1 MKKINDIFE
10 IIEKENIIYEETSL
24 KNTHS
29 KGIYFKVE
37 DLPPVI
43 AIEES
48 IIKYTDL
55 YISILSEELGHHFT
69 TQGNLLEPSKD
80 YSEKLYKNKKE
91 YLARKWASNFLI
103 SDAEFVQA
111 LLSSISNKYEMCEY
125 FNITYEILE
134 NKIKSILKD
143 EDKYI
148 KIKSI
153 FKIYEVQYNACN
165 I

>member
-10 IIEKENIIYEETSL
+10 IIEKENIIYEEAKL
-24 KNTHS
+24 KNIHS
-29 KGIYFKVE
+29 KGVYFKVE

-43 AIEES
+43 AIDES
-48 IIKYTDL
+48 IVKYTAL
-55 YISILSEELGHHFT
+55 YISILAEELGHHFT
-69 TQGNLLEPSKD
+69 TQGNLLEFSKD
-80 YSEKLYKNKKE
+80 YSENLYKNKKE

-143 EDKYI
+143 EEKYI

>member
-10 IIEKENIIYEETSL
+10 IIDKENIIYEEASL
-24 KNTHS
+24 KNTHF

-37 DLPPVI
+37 NLQPVI

-48 IIKYTDL
+48 IVKYTSI
-55 YISILSEELGHHFT
+55 YISILAEELGHHFT

-91 YLARKWASNFLI
+91 YLARKWACNFLI

-125 FNITYEILE
+125 FNITYDILE

-143 EDKYI
+143 EEKYI

>member
-1 MKKINDIFE
+1 MKDIKE
-10 IIEKENIIYEETSL
+10 IYEMIEKENIIYEETNL

-29 KGIYFKVE
+29 KGIYFKVNN
-37 DLPPVI
+37 LPPVI

-48 IIKYTDL
+48 IVNYTAI
-55 YISILSEELGHHFT
+55 YISILAEELGHHFT
-69 TQGNLLEPSKD
+69 THGNLLEISKD
-80 YSEKLYKNKKE
+80 YSEKLIKNKKE
-91 YLARKWASNFLI
+91 NISRKWASNFLV

-111 LLSSISNKYEMCEY
+111 LLDCISNKYEMCDY

-143 EDKYI
+143 EEKYR
-148 KIKSI
+148 KIKSM
-153 FKIYEVQYNACN
+153 FKVYEVQYNACN

>member
-10 IIEKENIIYEETSL
+10 IIEKENILYEEASL

-48 IIKYTDL
+48 IVKYTAI
-55 YISILSEELGHHFT
+55 YISLLAEELGHHFT
-69 TQGNLLEPSKD
+69 TQGNLLETSKD
-80 YSEKLYKNKKE
+80 YSEKLSKNKKE
-91 YLARKWASNFLI
+91 NIARKWAANFLL
-103 SDAEFVQA
+103 SDDDFVQA
-111 LLSSISNKYEMCEY
+111 LLSCISNKYEMCEY
-125 FNITYEILE
+125 FNITYETLE

-143 EDKYI
+143 EEKYI
-148 KIKSI
+148 KIKYM
-153 FKIYEVQYNACN
+153 FKIHEVQYNACN